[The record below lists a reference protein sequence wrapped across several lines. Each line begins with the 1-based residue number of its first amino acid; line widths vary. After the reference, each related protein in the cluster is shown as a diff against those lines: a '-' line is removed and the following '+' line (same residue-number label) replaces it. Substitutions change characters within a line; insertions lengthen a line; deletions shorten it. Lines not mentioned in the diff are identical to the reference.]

1 MRFIKDWGFN
11 KCRGE
16 RARGDSGIAPTRIRR
31 FRISHEKAIS
41 RLLRFVFA
49 VCLMCFISSQAV
61 SSPPPDPGN
70 LPPLKVHPL
79 PQSLALWE
87 QNNQGDYFDQI
98 KTTPLGYLVWS
109 KFPLKIYVDS
119 ITPEN
124 TAANLRFQQWTAA
137 ARKAITEWN
146 VYLPLQEVQTKDAA
160 DILILRSQSGG
171 GASSV
176 SARKVK
182 LNPETGLYDIPRAV
196 AAQTN
201 YEFYLTPKPEAIA
214 TRRRSL
220 IVLRMTMEISPN
232 FMGTSLLATIRHELG
247 HALGIWG
254 HSPKPDDALYFSQ
267 VSDPPS
273 ISPRDI
279 NTLKKIYQQPTR
291 LGWKI

>member
-11 KCRGE
+11 QHRDKLCKGE
-16 RARGDSGIAPTRIRR
+16 WPFAPTKIMRVRIMAIA
-31 FRISHEKAIS
+31 FRLCFAI
-41 RLLRFVFA
+41 A
-49 VCLMCFISSQAV
+49 VCLMCFIFSQAV
-61 SSPPPDPGN
+61 VSQSPDHDN
-70 LPPLKVHPL
+70 LPPLKIHAL
-79 PQSLALWE
+79 PQSLTFWS
-87 QNNQGDYFDQI
+87 QTNQGDYFDQI
-98 KTTPLGYLVWS
+98 ETTPLGYLVWS
-109 KFPLKIYVDS
+109 QFPLKIYVDS

-124 TAANLRFQQWTAA
+124 TAANQRFQQWTAA
-137 ARKAITEWN
+137 ARKAIAEWN
-146 VYLPLQEVQTKDAA
+146 VYLPLQEVKTKDTA
-160 DILILRSQSGG
+160 DILILRSTP
-171 GASSV
+171 
-176 SARKVK
+176 ARKAK

-201 YEFYLTPKPEAIA
+201 YEFYLSPQPEAIA
-214 TRRRSL
+214 
-220 IVLRMTMEISPN
+220 LRMTIEVSPN
-232 FMGTSLLATIRHELG
+232 FTGTSLLGTIRHELG

>member
-11 KCRGE
+11 QCQDERG
-16 RARGDSGIAPTRIRR
+16 RGDSEVAPTRIRR
-31 FRISHEKAIS
+31 FRISQAKAIARFL
-41 RLLRFVFA
+41 RLVIA
-49 VCLMCFISSQAV
+49 VCLMCLISFQVV

-119 ITPEN
+119 VTPEN
-124 TAANLRFQQWTAA
+124 TAANQRFQQWTAT
-137 ARKAITEWN
+137 ARKAIAEWN
-146 VYLPLQEVQTKDAA
+146 LYLPLTEVQTKDTA
-160 DILILRSQSGG
+160 DILILH
-171 GASSV
+171 AV
-176 SARKVK
+176 PARKVK

-201 YEFYLTPKPEAIA
+201 YEFYLTPKIA
-214 TRRRSL
+214 TPRQSL
-220 IVLRMTMEISPN
+220 IALRMTIEVGPN
-232 FMGTSLLATIRHELG
+232 FTGTSLLATIRHELG
-247 HALGIWG
+247 HAIGIWG
-254 HSPKPDDALYFSQ
+254 HSPNPDDALYFSQ

-279 NTLKKIYQQPTR
+279 NTLKKIYQQSTR